1 MSAARTAA
9 GVLLALATTPI
20 LAGAQERFTVAGERV
35 VVFDV
40 AGNVSIVAGTGSSV
54 VVEVT
59 RGGGDAGQLKVE
71 TGPFHSAQSLRVIF
85 PGNRI
90 VYPRDRGHGEYRTEM
105 WVRDDG
111 SFGGGDRGEE
121 GRRVTIRSEGDGLE
135 AWADLRI
142 MVPAGK
148 RVSVN
153 IGVGRVDATN
163 VDGNLDLDTSSG
175 NVTASGITGS
185 LNIDTGS
192 GDVRVTTV
200 SGDLSVDTGSGN
212 VGFTNATS
220 GSINIDTGS
229 GDVIGTTMKATDL
242 SVDTGSGNIE
252 LRGVSAT
259 RLSLDTGSGDVEVD
273 LLTDTDDVT
282 VDTGSG
288 NVTIGVP
295 ANFGS
300 AIDIET
306 SSGDVETD
314 LTIQVTRRSQERIL
328 GRVGDG
334 QGRLHVETGSGNVTL
349 RGSR

>member
-9 GVLLALATTPI
+9 GIFLALAATPLI
-20 LAGAQERFTVAGERV
+20 AAGQERFTLVGERV
-35 VVFDV
+35 ILFDL
-40 AGNVSIVAGTGSSV
+40 AGNVSIVAGSGSSV

-71 TGPFHSAQSLRVIF
+71 TGAYRSAQGLRVIF
-85 PGNRI
+85 PSDRI
-90 VYPRDRGHGEYRTEM
+90 VYSRDRNQGNYRSEM

-111 SFGGGDRGEE
+111 SFGDGDHDR
-121 GRRVTIRSEGDGLE
+121 GRRVTIRSRGDGLE

-142 MVPAGK
+142 MVPSGK

-153 IGVGRVDATN
+153 IGVGRIDATN
-163 VDGNLDLDTSSG
+163 VNGNLDLDTSSG
-175 NVTASGITGS
+175 NVSAEGITGN

-192 GDVRVTTV
+192 GDVRVTTI
-200 SGDLSVDTGSGN
+200 SGDLTVDTGSGN
-212 VGFTNATS
+212 VGYSNAT
-220 GSINIDTGS
+220 GTSISIDTGS
-229 GDVIGTTMKATDL
+229 GDVTGSTMKSTDL

-259 RLSLDTGSGDVEVD
+259 SLSLDTGSGDVTVD
-273 LLTDTDDVT
+273 LLTDTDDIN

-300 AIDIET
+300 ALDIET
-306 SSGDVETD
+306 SSGDVDTD
-314 LTIQVTRRSQERIL
+314 LPIQVTRRSEDRLL
-328 GRVGDG
+328 GRIGDG

-349 RGSR
+349 KASR

>member
-9 GVLLALATTPI
+9 GVILALAATPI
-20 LAGAQERFTVAGERV
+20 IARAQERFNLAGERV
-35 VVFDV
+35 TVFDL
-40 AGNVSIVAGTGSSV
+40 AGNVSVVAGTGSSV

-59 RGGGDAGQLKVE
+59 RGGGDASQLKVE
-71 TGPFHSAQSLRVIF
+71 TGPYHSTEGLRVIF
-85 PGNRI
+85 PSNRI
-90 VYPRDRGHGEYRTEM
+90 VYHRDRGGDSRTEM

-111 SFGGGDRGEE
+111 SFGGGDRGES
-121 GRRVTIRSEGDGLE
+121 GRRVTIRSSGDGLK

-142 MVPAGK
+142 MVPSGK

-153 IGVGRVDATN
+153 IGVGRINATN
-163 VDGNLDLDTSSG
+163 VNGHLDLDTNSG
-175 NVTASGITGS
+175 NVTAEGISGN

-212 VGFTNATS
+212 VVYSNAT
-220 GSINIDTGS
+220 GTSITIDTGS
-229 GDVIGTTMKATDL
+229 GDVTGTTMKSTDL

-259 RLSLDTGSGDVEVD
+259 TLSLDTGSGDVDVE
-273 LLTDTDDVT
+273 LLTDTDDIN

-288 NVTIGVP
+288 NVTIAVP
-295 ANFGS
+295 NDFGS

-306 SSGDVETD
+306 SSGEVDSD
-314 LTIQVTRRSQERIL
+314 LAIQVTRRSQDRLL

-349 RGSR
+349 KASR

>member
-9 GVLLALATTPI
+9 GIILALAATPLI
-20 LAGAQERFTVAGERV
+20 AASQERFTLAGERV
-35 VVFDV
+35 IVFDL

-54 VVEVT
+54 MVEVT

-71 TGPFHSAQSLRVIF
+71 TGAFHSAQGLRVIF
-85 PGNRI
+85 PSDRI
-90 VYPRDRGHGEYRTEM
+90 VYSRDRNQGNYRSEM

-111 SFGGGDRGEE
+111 SFGGGDHDRDG
-121 GRRVTIRSEGDGLE
+121 GRRVTIRSNGDGLE

-142 MVPAGK
+142 MVPEGK

-153 IGVGRVDATN
+153 IGVGRIDASN
-163 VDGNLDLDTSSG
+163 VNGNLDLDTSSG
-175 NVTASGITGS
+175 NVSAEGITGNLS
-185 LNIDTGS
+185 IDTGS
-192 GDVRVTTV
+192 GDVKVSTV

-212 VGFTNATS
+212 VVYSNAT
-220 GSINIDTGS
+220 GSNITIDTGS
-229 GDVIGTTMKATDL
+229 GDVTGSTMKSTDL

-252 LRGVSAT
+252 LHGVSAT
-259 RLSLDTGSGDVEVD
+259 TLSLDTGSGDVDVD
-273 LLTDTDDVT
+273 LLTDTDDIN

-306 SSGDVETD
+306 SSGDVDSD
-314 LTIQVTRRSQERIL
+314 LPIQVTRRSEDRLL
-328 GRVGDG
+328 GRIGDG

-349 RGSR
+349 NGR

>member
-1 MSAARTAA
+1 MSAARIAA
-9 GVLLALATTPI
+9 RVLLALSATPLI
-20 LAGAQERFTVAGERV
+20 AGAQERFTLAGERT
-35 VVFDV
+35 VVFDL

-59 RGGGDAGQLKVE
+59 RGGGDAGELRVE
-71 TGPFHSAQSLRVIF
+71 TGAYQSAQSLRVIY
-85 PGNRI
+85 PGDQI
-90 VYPRDRGHGEYRTEM
+90 VYSRDRNQGNYRSEM

-111 SFGGGDRGEE
+111 SFGGNSHGDRG
-121 GRRVTIRSEGDGLE
+121 RKVTIRSSGNGVE

-142 MVPAGK
+142 TVPAGK

-153 IGVGRVDATN
+153 IGVGRIDATN
-163 VDGNLDLDTSSG
+163 VNGNLNLDTSSG
-175 NVTASGITGS
+175 DVSAEGITGNLS
-185 LNIDTGS
+185 IDTGS

-212 VGFTNATS
+212 VVYSNAT
-220 GSINIDTGS
+220 GTSINVDTGS
-229 GDVIGTTMKATDL
+229 GDVTGTTMKSTDL

-252 LRGVSAT
+252 LHGVSAT
-259 RLSLDTGSGDVEVD
+259 TLSLDTGSGDVEVD
-273 LLTDTDDVT
+273 LLTDTDDIN

-306 SSGDVETD
+306 SSGDVDSD
-314 LTIQVTRRSQERIL
+314 LAIQVTRRSEDRLVGRI
-328 GRVGDG
+328 GDG

-349 RGSR
+349 NGSR